1 MDENE
6 LTEEVASEMVWG
18 IDSAET
24 AYSVIARYVEH
35 TQISGMVIALLA
47 GVLGEEKVRPLAD
60 NEYWQAYLAGRRSLA
75 EAKDDIDRLTRMIER
90 MRERES

>member
-1 MDENE
+1 
-6 LTEEVASEMVWG
+6 
-18 IDSAET
+18 
-24 AYSVIARYVEH
+24 
-35 TQISGMVIALLA
+35 MVIALLA

>member
-6 LTEEVASEMVWG
+6 LIEDVSGEMIWG

-47 GVLGEEKVRPLAD
+47 SALGEEKVKPLAD
-60 NEYWQAYLAGRRSLA
+60 NEYWQAYVAGRRNLA
-75 EAKDDIDRLTRMIER
+75 EAKNDIDRMTRMIEK
-90 MRERES
+90 MRERQP